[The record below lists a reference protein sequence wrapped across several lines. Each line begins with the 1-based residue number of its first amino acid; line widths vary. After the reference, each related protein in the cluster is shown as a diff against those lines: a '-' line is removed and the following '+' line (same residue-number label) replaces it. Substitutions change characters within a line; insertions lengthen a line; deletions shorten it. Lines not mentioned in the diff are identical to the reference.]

1 MRRNARARR
10 TAISG
15 SCIILLAAVVVAVFG
30 AEIYVRLTSQYGYV
44 TPESL
49 KSRSLLYSTAV
60 FAKYIFPQQEHRVLD
75 QSGQYLYS
83 INALG
88 YRGALFTPHKP
99 ADKVRIMVYGGSSV
113 FDVAH
118 PDPRDWPHRVETRLQ
133 QSGFASVEVINAGIP
148 GLRSSDSVGRL
159 FAEGHLF
166 EPDYVLFYGSWNDI
180 KDFRATEPLLWLRS
194 PLHQS
199 DVDHPLFTYRN
210 DLDRWLC
217 KVSQLYVRLRSRYY
231 TWGLRLGPQGTLPE
245 GNYVS
250 TLSETALRQYRMNI
264 QTFVDV
270 ARNAGAVPILMTEAR
285 LVSPGNTAADKERIG
300 YDMVLLT
307 HETLLKAFEATD
319 WILRDVAMEKQVRLI
334 DASSDLSGRADLFLD
349 TVHLTDRGS
358 DALADIVAA
367 SLEQLLTP
375 PRVSSDNLS
384 RPAELGRP
392 NSP

>member
-1 MRRNARARR
+1 MSRNARARR
-10 TAISG
+10 TAIIG
-15 SCIILLAAVVVAVFG
+15 SFIILLAAVVVAAFG

-49 KSRSLLYSTAV
+49 KARSLLYSTAV
-60 FAKYIFPQQEHRVLD
+60 FAKYIFPQQEHRILD
-75 QSGQYLYS
+75 QNGQSLYS

-88 YRGALFTPHKP
+88 YRGALFTPYKP

-118 PDPRDWPHRVETRLQ
+118 PDTRDWPHRVETRLQ

-166 EPDYVLFYGSWNDI
+166 EPNYVLFYGSWNDI
-180 KDFRATEPLLWLRS
+180 KEFRATEPLLRLRS

-199 DVDHPLFTYRN
+199 DVDNPLFTYRN
-210 DLDRWLC
+210 GLDRWLC
-217 KVSQLYVRLRSRYY
+217 EVSQLYVRLRSRYY
-231 TWGLRLGPQGTLPE
+231 TWNLRLGPEGSLPQGD
-245 GNYVS
+245 YVA

-270 ARNAGAVPILMTEAR
+270 ARNAGAVPILVTEAH
-285 LVSPGNTAADKERIG
+285 LVSPGNTAADKERIR

-307 HETLLKAFEATD
+307 HETLLNAFEATNR
-319 WILRDVAMEKQVRLI
+319 ILRDVSMEKQVRLI

-367 SLEQLLTP
+367 SLEQVLTP
-375 PRVSSDNLS
+375 PGVWSDNLA
-384 RPAELGRP
+384 RPAALRRP
-392 NSP
+392 NSH